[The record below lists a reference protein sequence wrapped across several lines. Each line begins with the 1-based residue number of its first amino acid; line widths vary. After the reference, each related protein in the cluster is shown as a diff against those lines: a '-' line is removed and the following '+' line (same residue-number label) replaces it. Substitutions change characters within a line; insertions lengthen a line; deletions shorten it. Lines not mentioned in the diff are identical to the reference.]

1 MGDKAVSDKKHRTM
15 RLYIYIYI
23 YIYIHN
29 GTEFHSLWKNY
40 IYTSLVNATVYLSLT
55 SRCFMQCTS
64 TL

>member
-15 RLYIYIYI
+15 RLYI